1 VNISRNS
8 SQSAPMQ
15 TDVDKRQV
23 AIFAA
28 GCFWGT
34 EEYFRRLPGVLS
46 TTVGYCGGTTPNP
59 TYEQVCSGTTN
70 HAESLRIEFDP
81 AKISYDQLLR
91 HFFRMHDPTQLNRQ
105 GADFGTQYRSVIFYQ
120 DDEQR
125 VIAEKIIAE
134 LSANMIYQK
143 PIVTELV
150 AAMPFYPAEE
160 YHQDYLLKNPGGYCH
175 VDLSLAGKP
184 LE

>member
-1 VNISRNS
+1 MNISRNS

-59 TYEQVCSGTTN
+59 NYEQVCSGTTN

-91 HFFRMHDPTQLNRQ
+91 HFFRMHDPARELILEHSIVRLSSIRTTSSALYLKKSSPSSPRARNTQSPSLQNLCQ
-105 GADFGTQYRSVIFYQ
+105 PCPSTQPKNITRITYVRI
-120 DDEQR
+120 
-125 VIAEKIIAE
+125 
-134 LSANMIYQK
+134 L
-143 PIVTELV
+143 
-150 AAMPFYPAEE
+150 AATAM
-160 YHQDYLLKNPGGYCH
+160 
-175 VDLSLAGKP
+175 
-184 LE
+184 